1 MATYTENYNLEM
13 PDQND
18 FYNIDVQNQNMQKID
33 TALAAAGNNPEL
45 EGNVAGLVEKI
56 GTTTDVGGSNT
67 TGSVMGKLNKA
78 MDENAAL
85 KEYIQ
90 KELHP
95 DVNCYSSTN
104 IKDTL
109 WESSKTIT
117 STSSVT
123 VTSFVAEYTGSV
135 QLILTFQTA
144 PSDIAFF
151 GVTTSNTSLDEEKL
165 QNNSVGYGSAY
176 INTKTS
182 FSVNVEKGKTYYLQG
197 VVRSGK
203 TVTITKCEIAYDTY
217 VTNFSPIRSMQS
229 GFIKANKSVV
239 DVTIN
244 PVNTS
249 KCIVLVFPA
258 YNGANDSATSAVYSN
273 FTGTSIRVQGG
284 YTSGYT
290 WVNWTIIEFY

>member
-1 MATYTENYNLEM
+1 MATQTTNFNLTKPEV
-13 PDQND
+13 ND
-18 FYNIDVQNQNMQKID
+18 YVDASVLANNFDLID
-33 TALAAAGNNPEL
+33 TAIFEAGNNPEL

-67 TGSVMGKLNKA
+67 AGSVMGKLNKA
-78 MDENAAL
+78 IDENAAL

-95 DVNCYSSTN
+95 DVNCYSSGN
-104 IKDTL
+104 IKHTL
-109 WESSKTIT
+109 INTEININY
-117 STSSVT
+117 TSSRVIAQFT
-123 VTSFVAEYTGSV
+123 AEYDGSV
-135 QLILTFQTA
+135 QI
-144 PSDIAFF
+144 IC
-151 GVTTSNTSLDEEKL
+151 SLDASVSYLNFGASEKQTSIAYSDFESAML
-165 QNNSVGYGSAY
+165 GFGGGYYGTT
-176 INTKTS
+176 IL
-182 FSVNVEKGKTYYLQG
+182 FSVNVKKGKTYYIHA
-197 VVRSGK
+197 VVKDSASPSK
-203 TVTITKCEIAYDTY
+203 LKKCDIGYDTY
-217 VTNFSPIRSMQS
+217 ESNFSPIRSMQS
-229 GFIKANKSVV
+229 GFTKANKSVV